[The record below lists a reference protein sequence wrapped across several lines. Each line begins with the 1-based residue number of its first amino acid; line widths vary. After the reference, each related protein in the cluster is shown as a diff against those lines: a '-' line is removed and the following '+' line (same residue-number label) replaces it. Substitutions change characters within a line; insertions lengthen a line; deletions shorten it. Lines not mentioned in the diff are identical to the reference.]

1 MKKIGIVRSVSVA
14 VATIFILSLVA
25 PGVSLAAWGSGGK
38 FPSKPIE
45 YVVQASP
52 GGGSDTFV
60 RVVANILTKE
70 KILTVPIVVVNKPG
84 GGGAVS
90 YKYTASKAGDPH
102 FFQNIPSTFV
112 TTPLVSKDCP
122 NYKEFTPIGLL
133 AYEPIT
139 IGVKAN
145 SPYKTV
151 KDLVEGSKAKAGG
164 LTWAHTSVGNFD
176 HLTAMLFAKKTGA
189 NIVGLP
195 MTADNDVMAAVLGG
209 HAEVGSMTA
218 RGALG
223 QIRAGEIRFLAI
235 SAPERLKGMDDIPT
249 LKELGIDV
257 MMATPRGVIAPKNL
271 PDDARN
277 SIISAFKRMTETQ
290 GYKKFLADEWMVPAK
305 VFGDDFGKWLI
316 AETEKLE
323 PVLKEVGLI
332 K

>member
-1 MKKIGIVRSVSVA
+1 MMRSVRVA
-14 VATIFILSLVA
+14 VLTAVVLGLVTPGLSLGA
-25 PGVSLAAWGSGGK
+25 LFGGGGK
-38 FPSKPIE
+38 YPSKPIE

-60 RVVANILTKE
+60 RVVADILAKE
-70 KILTVPIVVVNKPG
+70 KIITVPIAVVNKAG

-102 FFQNIPSTFV
+102 FFQNIPSTFI

-133 AYEPIT
+133 AYEPIA
-139 IGVKAN
+139 IGVKAS
-145 SPYKTV
+145 SPYKTI
-151 KDLVEGSKAKAGG
+151 KDLIEGSKTKAGG

-176 HLTAMLFAKKTGA
+176 HLLAMLFAKSTGA
-189 NIVGLP
+189 KVVGLP
-195 MTADNDVMAAVLGG
+195 VTADNDVMVAVLGG
-209 HAEVGSMTA
+209 HAEVGSLTP

-223 QIRAGEIRFLAI
+223 QIKAGEIRLLAI
-235 SAPERLKGMDDIPT
+235 SAPERLKDMADIPT

-277 SIISAFKRMTETQ
+277 FILTAFKKMTETPRW
-290 GYKKFLADEWMVPAK
+290 KKFLADEWLVPAN

-316 AETEKLE
+316 AETNKVE

>member
-1 MKKIGIVRSVSVA
+1 MRSRIIVRSFCVSFA
-14 VATIFILSLVA
+14 IILVLCLMA
-25 PGVSLAAWGSGGK
+25 PGESYVAWGRGEK

-45 YVVQASP
+45 YVVQSSP

-60 RVVANILTKE
+60 RVLADMLVKE
-70 KILTVPIVVVNKPG
+70 KIITVPIVVVNKPG

-90 YKYTASKAGDPH
+90 YKYTASKAGNPY
-102 FFQNIPSTFV
+102 FLQNIPSTFV

-133 AYEPIT
+133 AYEPIAL
-139 IGVKAN
+139 GVKAS

-151 KDLVEGSKAKAGG
+151 KDLIDGSKTKAGG
-164 LTWAHTSVGNFD
+164 FTWAHTSVGNFD
-176 HLTAMLFAKKTGA
+176 HLTAMLFAKNTGA

-195 MTADNDVMAAVLGG
+195 MTADNDVLAAVMGG
-209 HAEVGSMTA
+209 HTEIGSMTA

-223 QIRAGEIRFLAI
+223 QIKAGEIRFLAI
-235 SAPERLKGMDDIPT
+235 SAPERLKGMEDVPT
-249 LKELGIDV
+249 LKELGVDV

-277 SIISAFKRMTETQ
+277 YLIAAFKKLTATPR
-290 GYKKFLADEWMVPAK
+290 YKKFLEDEWMVPANL
-305 VFGDDFGKWLI
+305 FGDDFGNWLI
-316 AETEKLE
+316 TQTERLE
-323 PVLKEVGLI
+323 PILKEVGLI